1 MILCKIWGNVN
12 MRKKF
17 WLPAVL
23 IILILLTGCGNKTS
37 SVNGVFRAVN
47 PPEDTGETVIK
58 ELSFDKDKV
67 TMISDDIRQTVDYN
81 IKDGKFTIMTKKVG
95 ITKMKMKTINL
106 EPTKKKKMIKMNMF

>member
-81 IKDGKFTIMTKKVG
+81 IKDGKFTIMTKYGDFSYDYEKKDENT
-95 ITKMKMKTINL
+95 ITIDNIDYVK
-106 EPTKKKKMIKMNMF
+106 E

>member
-1 MILCKIWGNVN
+1 

-17 WLPAVL
+17 WLPVVL
-23 IILILLTGCGNKTS
+23 LVLILLTGCGNKNS
-37 SVNGVFRAVN
+37 SVDGVFRAVN

-81 IKDGKFTIMTKKVG
+81 IKDGKFTILTKYGDFSYDYEKKDENT
-95 ITKMKMKTINL
+95 ITIDNIDYVK
-106 EPTKKKKMIKMNMF
+106 E